1 LQRQNIRIRPAK
13 RAKTT
18 QDTIIAIKVG
28 VARALAS
35 AIYGRP
41 TIGEKERYIS
51 DVFQKERS
59 EMGYLSKFKN
69 VLSFITSIFYI
80 SKIIE
85 IRLIYQ
91 SI

>member
-1 LQRQNIRIRPAK
+1 
-13 RAKTT
+13 
-18 QDTIIAIKVG
+18 VG

-69 VLSFITSIFYI
+69 VLSFRPSVFYI

-85 IRLIYQ
+85 TRLIYQ